1 MYYMAVSK
9 NGGRILII
17 DDEESILFSL
27 LTLLTREK
35 YICDTA
41 NSGDAGLKK
50 FRDNRF
56 EYDLV
61 ITDLMMPGTDG
72 MQVLKTIKELRPQTY
87 VVMLTAHGNAENAV
101 QAMKFGAYD
110 YVSKP
115 YENEKIKIIA
125 RHIFEKINLDRENV
139 TLKHQLKGQHK
150 LIGTSENMVLVR
162 EKISKV
168 SGTDVTVLITGESG
182 TGKELIA
189 REIHQQSNRRFKNFV
204 TLNCAAIPADLL
216 ENELFGHEKG
226 AYTGAHSEQKGKF
239 ELADGGS
246 LFLDEIGDMPMQI
259 QAKVL
264 RAIQEQII
272 ERLGGTAPIKVN
284 VRIIA
289 ATNKDLEEEIKKKNF
304 REDLYYRLNVINII
318 LPALR
323 ERRDDIILLIK
334 HFISIFSEKL
344 LRAEPK
350 ITSGA
355 LAMLSE
361 YGWPGNVRQLQ
372 NTIERLLVLC
382 DKTDIDEASI
392 LETADLKGIRSEQTP
407 AAPIDMPFAALQN
420 VRDSNGLAANISAST
435 YCVEKIEQMSF
446 YDAQKVVNDKFELD
460 YITRALKR
468 NGGNIKKTA
477 ESIGIDRSQLHTK
490 IKNLRIDVDLIKE
503 K

>member
-1 MYYMAVSK
+1 MAVGK

-27 LTLLTREK
+27 STLLTREK

-50 FRDNRF
+50 FRENRF
-56 EYDLV
+56 EYELV
-61 ITDLMMPGTDG
+61 ITDLMMPGIDG

-101 QAMKFGAYD
+101 QAMRCGAYD

-125 RHIFEKINLDRENV
+125 RHIFEKINLDRENI

-150 LIGTSENMVLVR
+150 LIGTSENMVMVR

-189 REIHQQSNRRFKNFV
+189 REIHQQSIRRFKNFV

-264 RAIQEQII
+264 RAIQEQVI
-272 ERLGGTAPIKVN
+272 ERLGGTSPIKVN

-289 ATNKDLEEEIKKKNF
+289 ATNKDLEEEIKKKSF
-304 REDLYYRLNVINII
+304 REDLYYRLNVINIV

-323 ERRDDIILLIK
+323 ERRDDIILLVR
-334 HFISIFSEKL
+334 HFISVFSEKL
-344 LRAEPK
+344 SRPEPK
-350 ITSGA
+350 MTPGA
-355 LAMLSE
+355 LALLSE

-382 DKTDIDEASI
+382 EKAVIDESSI
-392 LETADLKGIRSEQTP
+392 LETADLKGINASPPVQALDAYVKMSGGVASSEYGPEKQS
-407 AAPIDMPFAALQN
+407 F
-420 VRDSNGLAANISAST
+420 ST
-435 YCVEKIEQMSF
+435 YCVEKMDEMSF
-446 YDAQKVVNDKFELD
+446 YQAQKAVNEKFELD
-460 YITRALKR
+460 YITRALRK

-490 IKNLRIDVDLIKE
+490 IKNLGIDVDLIKE

>member
-1 MYYMAVSK
+1 MAVSK

-27 LTLLTREK
+27 STLLTRER
-35 YICDTA
+35 YNCDTA

-56 EYDLV
+56 EYELV

-72 MQVLKTIKELRPQTY
+72 MQVLKTIKELRPQTC

-139 TLKHQLKGQHK
+139 ILKHQLKGHHQ
-150 LIGTSENMVLVR
+150 LIGTSENMVMVR

-189 REIHQQSNRRFKNFV
+189 REIHQQSGRYAKNFV

-226 AYTGAHSEQKGKF
+226 AYTGAHSELKGKF

-264 RAIQEQII
+264 RAIQEQVI
-272 ERLGGTAPIKVN
+272 ERLGGTVPIKVN

-289 ATNKDLEEEIKKKNF
+289 ATNKNLEEEITRKNF
-304 REDLYYRLNVINII
+304 REDLYYRLNVINLT

-323 ERRDDIILLIK
+323 ERRDDIILLVK

-344 LRAEPK
+344 SRPEPK
-350 ITSGA
+350 ITHGA
-355 LAMLSE
+355 LTMLSE

-382 DKTDIDEASI
+382 DKTEISERSI
-392 LETADLKGIRSEQTP
+392 IETADLKGMKFEEPPAGTA
-407 AAPIDMPFAALQN
+407 AAPAGDLQSVCDWDGTAGN
-420 VRDSNGLAANISAST
+420 VSVSN
-435 YCVEKIEQMSF
+435 YRVEKIEQMSF
-446 YDAQKVVNDKFELD
+446 YEAQKVVNEKFEID

-477 ESIGIDRSQLHTK
+477 ESIGIDRSQLHAK
-490 IKNLRIDVDLIKE
+490 IKNLGIDVDLIKE

>member
-1 MYYMAVSK
+1 MVVSK
-9 NGGRILII
+9 NNGKILII

-27 LTLLTREK
+27 STLLTREK
-35 YICDTA
+35 YFCETA
-41 NSGDAGLKK
+41 NSGEAGLKK

-56 EYDLV
+56 EYELV

-72 MQVLKTIKELRPQTY
+72 MHVLKTIKELRPQTY

-101 QAMKFGAYD
+101 QAMKYGAYD

-189 REIHQQSNRRFKNFV
+189 REIHQQSNRCLKNLV

-246 LFLDEIGDMPMQI
+246 LFLDEIGDMPIQI

-264 RAIQEQII
+264 RAVQEQVI
-272 ERLGGTAPIKVN
+272 ERLGGTTPIKVN

-304 REDLYYRLNVINII
+304 REDLYYRLNVINIT

-323 ERRDDIILLIK
+323 NRRDDIILLVK
-334 HFISIFSEKL
+334 HFIGIFSEKL
-344 LRAEPK
+344 SRTEPK
-350 ITSGA
+350 ITPGA
-355 LAMLSE
+355 LAMLSG

-382 DKTDIDEASI
+382 DKSEIDDAAL
-392 LETADLKGIRSEQTP
+392 LETADLKGMMADKSTV
-407 AAPIDMPFAALQN
+407 AALDIYLTSEDN
-420 VRDSNGLAANISAST
+420 KPVLGRLGKKTPEPN
-435 YCVEKIEQMSF
+435 YCVEKIEEMSF
-446 YDAQKVVNDKFELD
+446 YEAQKAVNEKFELD
-460 YITRALKR
+460 YITRALIR

-477 ESIGIDRSQLHTK
+477 ETIGIDRSQLHNK
-490 IKNLRIDVDLIKE
+490 IKNLGIDVDEIKE
-503 K
+503 RV

>member
-1 MYYMAVSK
+1 MAAGK
-9 NGGRILII
+9 NGGKILII

-27 LTLLTREK
+27 STLLTREK
-35 YICDTA
+35 YVCDTA

-61 ITDLMMPGTDG
+61 ITDLMMPGIDG
-72 MQVLKTIKELRPQTY
+72 MQVLKAVKELRPQTY

-125 RHIFEKINLDRENV
+125 RHIFEKINLDRENL

-150 LIGTSENMVLVR
+150 LIGTSENMVMVR
-162 EKISKV
+162 EKILKV

-189 REIHQQSNRRFKNFV
+189 REIHQQSGRRHKNFV

-226 AYTGAHSEQKGKF
+226 AYTGAHGEQKGKF

-246 LFLDEIGDMPMQI
+246 LFLDEIGDMPIQI

-264 RAIQEQII
+264 RAIQEQVI
-272 ERLGGTAPIKVN
+272 ERLGGTAPVKVN

-289 ATNKDLEEEIKKKNF
+289 ATNKDLEEEIKRKNF
-304 REDLYYRLNVINII
+304 REDLYYRLNVINIMMPPLRDRRGDI
-318 LPALR
+318 L
-323 ERRDDIILLIK
+323 LLIK
-334 HFISIFSEKL
+334 HFISIFSGKL
-344 LRAEPK
+344 SKPEPRL
-350 ITSGA
+350 TA
-355 LAMLSE
+355 AAANMLAG
-361 YGWPGNVRQLQ
+361 YDWPGNVRQLQ
-372 NTIERLLVLC
+372 NTIERLLVL
-382 DKTDIDEASI
+382 TDRDEITESSI
-392 LETADLKGIRSEQTP
+392 IEIADLKGISASDN
-407 AAPIDMPFAALQN
+407 AAPPLCLIEEPELDTGYYKID
-420 VRDSNGLAANISAST
+420 
-435 YCVEKIEQMSF
+435 CIENLSF
-446 YDAQKVVNDKFELD
+446 HDAQKSLNEQFEAD
-460 YITRALKR
+460 FITRALIR

-477 ESIGIDRSQLHTK
+477 EQIGLDRSQLHVK
-490 IKNLRIDVDLIKE
+490 IKNLKIDVDQLKE
-503 K
+503 KDVL